1 MELIIQICVVI
12 VIIIL
17 ALATR
22 YLIWYFSEDRKNVD
36 KRIKEGDRMS
46 DDVRN
51 WKN

>member
-1 MELIIQICVVI
+1 MKTCLVIGIIT
-12 VIIIL
+12 L
-17 ALATR
+17 AFATG